1 MDSPPLEPEPPFSSL
16 ASYFLLP
23 FPPSRPLLTPLSWSH
38 CGRYLLTAS
47 QDWRAILWDLSNGS
61 RLRLVKFSAPV
72 YTAELHP
79 HNHNLFVVSLF
90 EDRPLLVDITSPIPI
105 KHRIPTTPLYETPIP
120 KSESKQA
127 TTAAIFSAQGT
138 HILTGTSKGY
148 LNILETS
155 TRTIIH
161 STKLSSGLISLLRI
175 DTSGRHLLV
184 NSTDRIIRVVS
195 LPDLSRLYPSSVD
208 PSTIPS
214 DAPPS
219 SLAEN
224 ITLPT
229 LHKFQDLVNRLRW
242 NDCAFSHSASTL
254 DQTPDY
260 VTASTYMKKDI
271 YIWELRTNSLLR
283 ILENR
288 EEPAIIEWHP
298 SRPLLAATSIETGSI
313 QIWGIEPQQKWSA
326 LAPDFSEVTENVEY
340 VEQED
345 EFDVYPEEELHKRR
359 LDREDEDVDVLSV
372 LAGAANEGER
382 ALEEESFVLP
392 MLFDVENSDDEEEL
406 VRMGAGTMRK
416 KEVNEGKEYA
426 LEDAEEGAGGLVG
439 RTAPIAASGIGR
451 KRR

>member
-1 MDSPPLEPEPPFSSL
+1 LDYSNTI
-16 ASYFLLP
+16 
-23 FPPSRPLLTPLSWSH
+23 PSSWSR

-47 QDWRAILWDLSNGS
+47 QDWRAILWDLSTQE
-61 RLRLVKFSAPV
+61 RLRVVKFSAPV

-90 EDRPLLVDITSPIPI
+90 EDRPLLVDITEPIPI
-105 KHRIPTTPLYETPIP
+105 KHRIPSTPLTEADIP
-120 KSESKQA
+120 KADNKQA
-127 TTAAIFSAQGT
+127 TTAAIFSVQGT
-138 HILTGTSKGY
+138 HIITGTSKGY
-148 LNILETS
+148 LNILETA
-155 TRTIIH
+155 TRKIIH
-161 STKLSSGLISLLRI
+161 STKLSTGLISLLRI

-184 NSTDRIIRVVS
+184 NSTDRIIRVVQ
-195 LPDLSRLYPSSVD
+195 LPDLSRILPSS
-208 PSTIPS
+208 IPS
-214 DAPPS
+214 DAHPDDTLPE

-224 ITLPT
+224 ISLPT

-313 QIWGIEPQQKWSA
+313 QMWGIEPQQKWSA

-340 VEQED
+340 IEQED
-345 EFDVYPEEELHKRR
+345 EFDAYPEEELHKRR
-359 LDREDEDVDVLSV
+359 LDREDEDVDVLNVV
-372 LAGAANEGER
+372 LAGANEER
-382 ALEEESFVLP
+382 GVQEEESFVLP
-392 MLFDVENSDDEEEL
+392 MLFDIENSDDEEEL
-406 VRMGAGTMRK
+406 IRMGAGTMRK

-426 LEDAEEGAGGLVG
+426 LEDTEEGAGGVVG
-439 RTAPIAASGIGR
+439 RTAPVVAAGAGR
-451 KRR
+451 RRR